1 MEELFYS
8 DLRALVQMLAEANPQ
23 GLKEPE
29 KLAMFLLCTLLRWWP
44 FGAGSESPPVF
55 GLTRREDEVLRWVA
69 RGKSN
74 QEIAATLSIAPGT
87 VKKHLDHIY
96 AKLGVNTRTEAAVKV
111 ATASSLRNDRPSL
124 A

>member
-1 MEELFYS
+1 MEDLFYS
-8 DLRALVQMLAEANPQ
+8 DLRALVQVVAEANPQ
-23 GLKEPE
+23 ALKEPE
-29 KLAMFLLCTLLRWWP
+29 KLAMFLLCGLLRWMP
-44 FGAGSESPPVF
+44 FGMGNESPPAF

-96 AKLGVNTRTEAAVKV
+96 AKLGVKTRTEAAVKV
-111 ATASSLRNDRPSL
+111 ATASSFRADRPSL

>member
-8 DLRALVQMLAEANPQ
+8 DLRALLQVLAEADP
-23 GLKEPE
+23 GALKEPE
-29 KLAMFLLCTLLRWWP
+29 KLAMLLLAGLLRWMP
-44 FGAGSESPPVF
+44 LPARSGSGAPF
-55 GLTRREDEVLRWVA
+55 GLTRRETEVLGWVA

-74 QEIAATLSIAPGT
+74 AEIAATLSIAPGT

-96 AKLGVNTRTEAAVKV
+96 AKLGVSTRTEAAVKI
-111 ATASSLRNDRPSL
+111 APFLGGDRPAL

>member
-1 MEELFYS
+1 MEELLYS
-8 DLRALVQMLAEANPQ
+8 DLRALVQVLAEANPQ
-23 GLKEPE
+23 ALKEPE
-29 KLAMFLLCTLLRWWP
+29 KLAMFLLCGLLRWMP
-44 FGAGSESPPVF
+44 FGPWNQSLPAL

-74 QEIAATLSIAPGT
+74 REIADALSIAPGT

-96 AKLGVNTRTEAAVKV
+96 AKLGVTTRTEAAVKV
-111 ATASSLRNDRPSL
+111 ATASLRRDDRPSL

>member
-8 DLRALVQMLAEANPQ
+8 DLRALVQMVAEANPQ
-23 GLKEPE
+23 ALKEPE
-29 KLAMFLLCTLLRWWP
+29 KLAVFLLCGLLRWWP
-44 FGAGSESPPVF
+44 FGAGGESSPAF

-74 QEIAATLSIAPGT
+74 QEIAAALSIAPGT

-96 AKLGVNTRTEAAVKV
+96 AKLGVSTRTEAAVKI
-111 ATASSLRNDRPSL
+111 ATASRLRDDRPSL